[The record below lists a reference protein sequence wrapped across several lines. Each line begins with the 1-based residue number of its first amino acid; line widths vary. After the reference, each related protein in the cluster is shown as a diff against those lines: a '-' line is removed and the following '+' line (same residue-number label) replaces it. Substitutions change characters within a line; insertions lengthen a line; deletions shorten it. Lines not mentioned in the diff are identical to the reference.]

1 MIVSLLIAML
11 LSVMTP
17 EPILLRSTIDI
28 ARIIGLP
35 RMKTFD
41 RHVMKIVYFSEMD
54 SSQIYQAHTRREF
67 FNNYFKLN
75 PVRVK

>member
-1 MIVSLLIAML
+1 MIASLLLIML
-11 LSVMTP
+11 LSAITP
-17 EPILLRSTIDI
+17 EPILLRSAIDI

-41 RHVMKIVYFSEMD
+41 RHVLKTVCLNEMD
-54 SSQIYQAHTRREF
+54 SSQPYQSNTRKEF
-67 FNNYFKLN
+67 FNNYFKLS

>member
-35 RMKTFD
+35 RMKSFD
-41 RHVMKIVYFSEMD
+41 RHVIKTVYLNEMD
-54 SSQIYQAHTRREF
+54 SSQIYQSHTRREF

-75 PVRVK
+75 PARAK

>member
-1 MIVSLLIAML
+1 MIASLIIAML
-11 LSVMTP
+11 LSVITP
-17 EPILLRSTIDI
+17 EPILLRSAIDI

-41 RHVMKIVYFSEMD
+41 RHVMKTVYLNEMD

-67 FNNYFKLN
+67 FYNYFKLS